1 MKALNL
7 SDKPKEPNHQV
18 YNSNQQQQEYR
29 ETDTAENS
37 QYRKSENKKEL
48 TSQQLESAQQSAQKI
63 PECSTGN
70 AGSKHARQAEE
81 RKTADQ
87 STSETQL

>member
-7 SDKPKEPNHQV
+7 PRKPKEPNHQV

-37 QYRKSENKKEL
+37 QYKEQKIKQKL
-48 TSQQLESAQQSAQKI
+48 TSQ
-63 PECSTGN
+63 
-70 AGSKHARQAEE
+70 
-81 RKTADQ
+81 
-87 STSETQL
+87 